1 MANSPA
7 FHSIK
12 LGGALVY
19 HNDTR
24 CTEGNNI
31 ERVNFRWG
39 VGVGRRLCVHCR
51 ALLYRR

>member
-1 MANSPA
+1 MANTAA

-12 LGGALVY
+12 PNASFVY

-31 ERVNFRWG
+31 ERIYFRWG
-39 VGVGRRLCVHCR
+39 TGVGRRLCAHCVR
-51 ALLYRR
+51 LLNYR